1 MPLTIKELHDILGG
15 ELYDAKNKENNI
27 INNFENWF
35 PFIHNKNTA
44 YISPNKKTWRRF
56 GRSPNAK
63 EGNEYIRKDKEDLG
77 LIITEHY
84 VSNMSYKIPQ
94 LVVKDS
100 AQTLSNLAEKMR
112 IQYKNPV
119 IAITGSMGKSSTRML
134 ISAGLKD
141 YMPLQNRYN
150 NNIRSAVY
158 LLLCKLIRQPNF
170 AVLEVSLNA
179 LNAVGN
185 SSYLIKPN
193 IAIVTGI
200 GAAHMSTFKDI
211 LNIVEVKASIFD
223 GLDSNGIAIINKDT
237 LHSDILINRAKENTK
252 NVITYSTSDSNATI
266 YPKSIE
272 YNKGFTDI
280 TVEFEGN
287 EYTYRIN
294 SISNGMVENSLASFA
309 ALTQLNIPLQKALDN
324 LITFKPFEKVLN
336 LKEIKTSKFRVNLI
350 DDTHNAS
357 LPAMI
362 NAIKAFDTQTKF
374 FKGNKIIAI
383 GKISDLGKHS
393 RKLHLQLV
401 NVLENSNADY
411 ILCMDDD
418 LKGVVTRVK
427 NKHITWYSNRFLM
440 EQDLLYLCNN
450 DSITLLKSSAGGT
463 EFPKL
468 AKDLSNNLLTYQKD
482 NSNSSLFDGQSING
496 RSYIIVN
503 NNDYKI
509 IEQYNSENSST
520 IEGLGPIFNYLK
532 GIDDNIKN
540 ETVTIGNWATNNN
553 IYYEGKETSTY
564 NLMKDMLNSPMYSPT
579 YELSKYL
586 FKNGLHRD
594 EYIDSIIKKLD
605 LSNSVAINLTG
616 RHTIKER
623 QSFTVNDLYSIL
635 KSYKD
640 NLFKF
645 SNKIIIGRK
654 YKSGIIKGDKQSIIF
669 TSYPSVKTIET
680 LFHSKY

>member
-1 MPLTIKELHDILGG
+1 
-15 ELYDAKNKENNI
+15 
-27 INNFENWF
+27 
-35 PFIHNKNTA
+35 
-44 YISPNKKTWRRF
+44 
-56 GRSPNAK
+56 
-63 EGNEYIRKDKEDLG
+63 
-77 LIITEHY
+77 
-84 VSNMSYKIPQ
+84 
-94 LVVKDS
+94 
-100 AQTLSNLAEKMR
+100 
-112 IQYKNPV
+112 
-119 IAITGSMGKSSTRML
+119 
-134 ISAGLKD
+134 
-141 YMPLQNRYN
+141 
-150 NNIRSAVY
+150 
-158 LLLCKLIRQPNF
+158 
-170 AVLEVSLNA
+170 
-179 LNAVGN
+179 
-185 SSYLIKPN
+185 
-193 IAIVTGI
+193 
-200 GAAHMSTFKDI
+200 MSTFKDI

-427 NKHITWYSNRFLM
+427 NKHITC
-440 EQDLLYLCNN
+440 LLY
-450 DSITLLKSSAGGT
+450 
-463 EFPKL
+463 
-468 AKDLSNNLLTYQKD
+468 
-482 NSNSSLFDGQSING
+482 
-496 RSYIIVN
+496 
-503 NNDYKI
+503 
-509 IEQYNSENSST
+509 
-520 IEGLGPIFNYLK
+520 
-532 GIDDNIKN
+532 
-540 ETVTIGNWATNNN
+540 
-553 IYYEGKETSTY
+553 TSP
-564 NLMKDMLNSPMYSPT
+564 SP
-579 YELSKYL
+579 
-586 FKNGLHRD
+586 RD
-594 EYIDSIIKKLD
+594 
-605 LSNSVAINLTG
+605 
-616 RHTIKER
+616 
-623 QSFTVNDLYSIL
+623 
-635 KSYKD
+635 
-640 NLFKF
+640 
-645 SNKIIIGRK
+645 
-654 YKSGIIKGDKQSIIF
+654 
-669 TSYPSVKTIET
+669 
-680 LFHSKY
+680 